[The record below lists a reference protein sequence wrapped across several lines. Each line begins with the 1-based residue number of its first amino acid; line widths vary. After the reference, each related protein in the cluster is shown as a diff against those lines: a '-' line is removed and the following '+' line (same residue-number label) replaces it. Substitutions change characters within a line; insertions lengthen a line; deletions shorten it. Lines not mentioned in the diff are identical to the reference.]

1 MQNENAI
8 VYLLKSKHDQM
19 FKIGKSI
26 NLTQRLSALQKDY
39 EFDLENSWTLEIP
52 QKEVFKLENLL
63 HFSFEKARIDN
74 LPKAKGYTEFFNI
87 SSLDDVLM
95 FVDMISKYKSI
106 NISKGIHCFKNN
118 SMSLKGEAWKKYLE
132 VRKNQR
138 ILESQKILER
148 FFRFIEV
155 AFQRQIISFSRE
167 KNKIKISF
175 FSKEEK
181 LHSKR
186 FKKYNIKLEKNKGFI
201 VFNPFSSYVFNSD
214 TNYLIYSVDIAV
226 LFEND
231 IIQNY
236 ANVYKKYL
244 ERLPWN

>member
-8 VYLLKSKHDQM
+8 VYLLKLKHDQM

-26 NLTQRLSALQKDY
+26 NMTQRLSALQKDY

-52 QKEVFKLENLL
+52 QKEVYKLENLL

-87 SSLDDVLM
+87 SSLDDVLV

-106 NISKGIHCFKNN
+106 NINKGIHCLKNN
-118 SMSLKGEAWKKYLE
+118 SMSLKGEEWKKYLE
-132 VRKNQR
+132 VRKSQR

-148 FFRFIEV
+148 FFRFIEI
-155 AFQRQIISFSRE
+155 AIQRQIISFFHRE
-167 KNKIKISF
+167 NKIEISF
-175 FSKEEK
+175 FVNEKK
-181 LHSKR
+181 LHSNR

-201 VFNPFSSYVFNSD
+201 VFTPFSNYVFNSD
-214 TNYLIYSVDIAV
+214 TNYVIYSFDITG

-236 ANVYKKYL
+236 GNVYKKYL
-244 ERLPWN
+244 ERLLWI